1 MEERGFGAQME
12 GSTSQGGSPVP
23 QDKREGTRL
32 AEVWRVW
39 GAWQEA
45 EVSPTGAPLFSLRHL
60 GGRCGRQQGSDKVL
74 KE

>member
-12 GSTSQGGSPVP
+12 GSTAQGGPHR
-23 QDKREGTRL
+23 DKREETRL
-32 AEVWRVW
+32 ARCGGVG

-45 EVSPTGAPLFSLRHL
+45 EGSPSGAPLFSLRHL

-74 KE
+74 KK